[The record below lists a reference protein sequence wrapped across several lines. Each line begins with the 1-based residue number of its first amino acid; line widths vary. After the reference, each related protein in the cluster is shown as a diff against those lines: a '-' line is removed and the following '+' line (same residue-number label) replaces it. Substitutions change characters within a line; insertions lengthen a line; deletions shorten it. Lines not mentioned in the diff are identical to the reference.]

1 MVRNTSPTRR
11 SLLIGSVAAGLWP
24 LSSPAQDVPDLVLRD
39 GALILPPIKAR
50 RGEPF
55 RLRIKNEKTEP
66 TALHWRGVR
75 LRNDMDG
82 AAPLT
87 QKPIAPGE
95 TFDFAFTPPDAGT
108 FLCHANVRENA
119 GAQIGDG
126 LIFPFIV
133 EDDKDPSADLDLICL
148 VQDKVADEKSAPH
161 ALINGSDQPLAYDL
175 RPGTRLRL
183 RLASASTQRMMSVTL
198 EGARTIVTAIDGQP
212 CGMFEPDRQTVPL
225 APAQRYDLFF
235 DLPREAGQKIAL
247 HIRILGQDADKPV
260 TIAVLQTVGE
270 ALNAREA
277 FTGLPPNP
285 LLPEQIALQR
295 ATRRDLTLQR
305 TPKGGWLVN
314 GAPADDFAPS
324 PLFSVKKGTPVVLGF
339 INKTGRPQLI
349 HPHGHALRHIHLYD
363 DGWDPYWRDTII
375 VPEGRTMRIAF
386 VADNLGRWAITGGMD
401 RRDGPLVWFA
411 VT

>member
-1 MVRNTSPTRR
+1 MVRNLSPTRR
-11 SLLIGSVAAGLWP
+11 SLLIASVTAGLWP
-24 LSSPAQDVPDLVLRD
+24 RASSAQEAPDLVLRD
-39 GALILPPIKAR
+39 GPLILPPLKAR

-55 RLRIKNEKTEP
+55 RLRIKNDKREP

-95 TFDFAFTPPDAGT
+95 TFDVAFTPPDTGT

-119 GAQIGDG
+119 GAQIADG

-133 EDDKDPSADLDLICL
+133 EDDKDPNVDLDLIFL
-148 VQDKVADEKSAPH
+148 LQDKVLDEKSAPRL
-161 ALINGSDQPLAYDL
+161 LINGSEQPLAYDL

-183 RLASASTQRMMSVTL
+183 RLASASTQRMMSITL
-198 EGARTIVTAIDGQP
+198 DGARSFVAAIDGQP
-212 CGMFEPDRQTVPL
+212 CGLFEPDRQTVPL

-235 DLPREAGQKIAL
+235 DLPREVGQKILLNARL
-247 HIRILGQDADKPV
+247 LGHDTGKPI
-260 TIAVLQTVGE
+260 TLAVLQTVGE
-270 ALNAREA
+270 ALDAREA

-285 LLPEQIALQR
+285 RLPEQIALQR
-295 ATRRDLTLQR
+295 ATRRDLTLER
-305 TPKGGWLVN
+305 TPQGGWLVN
-314 GAPADDFAPS
+314 GAPADHFAPS
-324 PLFSVKKGTPVVLGF
+324 PLLSVKKGTPIALGF

-349 HPHGHALRHIHLYD
+349 HPHGHVMRNIHLYD

-375 VPEGRTMRIAF
+375 VPDGRTMRVAF
-386 VADNLGRWAITGGMD
+386 VADNPGRWAISGGMD
-401 RRDGPLVWFA
+401 GRDGPLVWFE